1 MARLCCA
8 HVCMVLLYGFMGE
21 LGVVVMSVTEV
32 GAVLGSAGGDQQ
44 QCLLVAAADSQHDA
58 LKRI

>member
-1 MARLCCA
+1 M
-8 HVCMVLLYGFMGE
+8 MLLYGFMGK
-21 LGVVVMSVTEV
+21 LGVAAMSVTEV

-44 QCLLVAAADSQHDA
+44 PCLLVAAAGSQHDA